1 MVTANQK
8 STIDTH
14 TKRKSNP
21 NMTRNIVIKSQKKR
35 RGKKGKKKKKKKK
48 RPKKVAYTY
57 NGISA

>member
-21 NMTRNIVIKSQKKR
+21 NRTLKIVNKSQVNNKGMK
-35 RGKKGKKKKKKKK
+35 KKGLQKQILNNFFKWQKEH
-48 RPKKVAYTY
+48 TY
-57 NGISA
+57 